1 MPQPRVPSRYQWTT
15 LDQFAGRS
23 SLLDGLGDMEP
34 VHGAEM
40 GGGTLYECPTEVLQV
55 DGVAPEQAHT
65 AYVAFRGWSEDSKRR
80 LDAQVVWER

>member
-1 MPQPRVPSRYQWTT
+1 LTT